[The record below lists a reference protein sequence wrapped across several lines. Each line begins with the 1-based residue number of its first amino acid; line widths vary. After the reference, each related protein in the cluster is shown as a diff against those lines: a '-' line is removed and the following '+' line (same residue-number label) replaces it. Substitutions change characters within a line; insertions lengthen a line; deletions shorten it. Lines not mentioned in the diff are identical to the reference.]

1 MSVASDRI
9 AADIACIDT
18 LKLPASLVSTQGSH
32 CDVWQTYRS
41 AEGKGRH
48 AVAVEWVIKHHRL
61 PCNPREIEI
70 LIRDYRTLRRSL
82 KEIIPPATYIRTRV
96 NDRENVVVVARVFT
110 PWFNLANPAN
120 EQEAVPLLSGL
131 RKARIQLARFV
142 DAAKEWRA
150 TDRGVIDLYGLDNLV
165 LDKNREVRYLDSFG
179 VFFHEDLL
187 HILDVPDWEL
197 EQKIALSLRRLDYL
211 EYLLRQVKEPSP

>member
-1 MSVASDRI
+1 MSVANDRI
-9 AADIACIDT
+9 AADIGCIDT
-18 LKLPASLVSTQGSH
+18 EKLPASLVSTQGSH
-32 CDVWQTYRS
+32 CDVWQTSRS
-41 AEGKGRH
+41 TGGKGRR

-61 PCNPREIEI
+61 PCNPREIAI
-70 LIRDYRTLRRSL
+70 LIRDYRTLKRSL

-96 NDRENVVVVARVFT
+96 NARDNVIVVARAFT

-120 EQEAVPLLSGL
+120 EQEAIPLLNGL
-131 RKARIQLARFV
+131 RKARVQLARFI

-150 TDRGVIDLYGLDNLV
+150 TERGVIDLYGLDNLV

-179 VFFHEDLL
+179 VFFHEDLP
-187 HILDVPDWEL
+187 HILEVPDWEL

-211 EYLLRQVKEPSP
+211 EYLLRQLKEPSP